1 MNGGKNIYITTAIVG
16 KNINST
22 ELIVII
28 AALDYVKKKIK
39 ILPANQSKVL
49 SVFLYA

>member
-28 AALDYVKKKIK
+28 AALDYVKKIK
-39 ILPANQSKVL
+39 ILPANQS
-49 SVFLYA
+49 